1 LTEGF
6 ESDSPLFNQA
16 VQGVYELGSTFK
28 PFTVAQA
35 LELKLVSPETLIDTR
50 GPLLWGKFKIRDFRD
65 YGPELSVEKVIVKS
79 SNIGTARIAQ
89 IIGNERQKAFL
100 DRLGMLAATPIE
112 LIEGPTGRPQYPDNW
127 SEISTMTISYGHGI
141 STSPLHLAA
150 GYATIINGGTLVTPT
165 LLKQNI
171 RKVGKRIVSEKVS
184 QEIRTMLRHVVTDGT
199 ARSGDVPGYFVGG
212 KTGTA
217 DKPSPKG
224 GYHEDKVLTTFAGI
238 FPSHD
243 PKYVLVV
250 TLDEPEDLR
259 GPEPR
264 RTASVTAVPVAAEVI
279 RRIAPLLGLAPQAER
294 KHQTDITL
302 AKK

>member
-1 LTEGF
+1 
-6 ESDSPLFNQA
+6 
-16 VQGVYELGSTFK
+16 
-28 PFTVAQA
+28 
-35 LELKLVSPETLIDTR
+35 
-50 GPLLWGKFKIRDFRD
+50 
-65 YGPELSVEKVIVKS
+65 VIIKS

-100 DRLGMLAATPIE
+100 DRLGMLTATPIE

-171 RKVGKRIVSEKVS
+171 RKEGKRIVSEKVS
-184 QEIRTMLRHVVTDGT
+184 QEIRTMLRHVVTEGT

-224 GYHEDKVLTTFAGI
+224 GYYEDKVLTTFAGI
-238 FPSHD
+238 FPSYD
-243 PKYVLVV
+243 PKYVLVL

-259 GPEPR
+259 GREPQ

-279 RRIAPLLGLAPQAER
+279 RRIAPLLGLAPQVES
-294 KHQTDITL
+294 KHHMDITL